1 MRGLLSRRKEK
12 RAARGGG
19 WQRAGT
25 EGRRF
30 SSFQLA
36 AASAQQSVWL
46 KMRLIGDPCAT
57 KVTLQFLTDSGS

>member
-12 RAARGGG
+12 RAARGG
-19 WQRAGT
+19 WQRACT

-57 KVTLQFLTDSGS
+57 KVTLRFLTDSGS